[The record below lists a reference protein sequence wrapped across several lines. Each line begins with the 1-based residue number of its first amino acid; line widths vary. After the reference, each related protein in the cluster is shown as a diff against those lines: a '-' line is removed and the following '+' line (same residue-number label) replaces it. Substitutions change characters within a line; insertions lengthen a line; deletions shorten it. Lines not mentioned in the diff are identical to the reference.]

1 MRSLVDIPFA
11 STNWIRFDGCHLSCA
26 VGSTPCHVSATIAK
40 PAATLATMNLRSAV
54 VVTIVAQILAVLLA
68 WAVGGGVGLLIGVLV
83 SLLGISAA
91 VLSITRAP
99 AADEATGPSEFE
111 VAEAHHREVLD
122 EYARWELDPEM
133 LLRYPGLWD
142 RSRPEVH
149 RFFDALAAAGQAPP
163 ADYPSAVEQLR
174 MAWAGAQR
182 YARSTGTSA
191 LDESRRSEAETGLK
205 LYRHAQ
211 RAATAEERATYYR
224 RALETV
230 RSLIDAG
237 LLPRTLPAVERLESL
252 QRGELT

>member
-1 MRSLVDIPFA
+1 MQIRKVLGVVFVSMLLAAFLAGTLGGATGLVA
-11 STNWIRFDGCHLSCA
+11 G
-26 VGSTPCHVSATIAK
+26 
-40 PAATLATMNLRSAV
+40 V
-54 VVTIVAQILAVLLA
+54 VVAVLGLAV
-68 WAVGGGVGLLIGVLV
+68 AVTGLMRQP
-83 SLLGISAA
+83 A
-91 VLSITRAP
+91 VEEPDPASIARRQ
-99 AADEATGPSEFE
+99 
-111 VAEAHHREVLD
+111 HREVLD

-149 RFFDALAAAGQAPP
+149 RFFDALALAGRQESGDPEV
-163 ADYPSAVEQLR
+163 YVESVAELR
-174 MAWAGAQR
+174 MAWAGAER

-191 LDESRRSEAETGLK
+191 LEPTRRTEAETGLK

-211 RAATAEERATYYR
+211 RAATEAERATYYR

-237 LLPRTLPAVERLESL
+237 LLPRTLPAVERLETL

>member
-1 MRSLVDIPFA
+1 M
-11 STNWIRFDGCHLSCA
+11 NIRPA
-26 VGSTPCHVSATIAK
+26 IIVTIA
-40 PAATLATMNLRSAV
+40 SQV
-54 VVTIVAQILAVLLA
+54 LAVWLA

-91 VLSITRAP
+91 VLLLTRSP
-99 AADEATGPSEFE
+99 EDATVPSEFE
-111 VAEAHHREVLD
+111 VAEEHHRQVLD
-122 EYARWELDPEM
+122 EYSRWELDPEM
-133 LLRYPGLWD
+133 LLRFPGLWD

-149 RFFDALAAAGQAPP
+149 RYFDALAAAGQATA
-163 ADYPSAVEQLR
+163 ADYPDAVEELR

-191 LDESRRSEAETGLK
+191 LAESRRTEAETGLK

-211 RAATAEERATYYR
+211 GAATEQERATYYR

-237 LLPRTLPAVERLESL
+237 LLPSSLPAVEKLESL

>member
-1 MRSLVDIPFA
+1 
-11 STNWIRFDGCHLSCA
+11 
-26 VGSTPCHVSATIAK
+26 
-40 PAATLATMNLRSAV
+40 MNIRSAA
-54 VVTIVAQILAVLLA
+54 VVTIVSQVLAISLA
-68 WAVGGGVGLLIGVLV
+68 WAVGGGAGLLIGVLV

-91 VLSITRAP
+91 MLSIARAP
-99 AADEATGPSEFE
+99 APDEATGPGEFE
-111 VAEAHHREVLD
+111 VAEKHHRQVLD

-133 LLRYPGLWD
+133 LLRFPGLWD

-149 RFFDALAAAGQAPP
+149 RYFDALAAAGRATPV
-163 ADYPSAVEQLR
+163 DYPAAVEELR

-191 LDESRRSEAETGLK
+191 LEESRRTEAETGLK

-211 RAATAEERATYYR
+211 RAATEQERATYYR
-224 RALETV
+224 RALQTV

-237 LLPRTLPAVERLESL
+237 LLPRSLPAVERLESL